1 MKGSQA
7 ADTIYDVLGIGLG
20 PFNLGLACLMAPV
33 ENLTAVFLERK
44 SAFSWHDG
52 MMIPGTTLQNNFMA
66 DLVTLA
72 DPTSPFTYLNYCR
85 QQGKIY
91 RYYFRENFYLTR
103 QEYNRYC
110 QWAAS
115 QLDSVHYERQVTAL
129 AYDEA
134 DQCYVATVT
143 DLRNQSQL
151 QYRARRLVVG
161 IGSVPSLPACV
172 GEDYLSAHTGQYLR
186 QKARLQKARRITVI
200 GSGQSGAEIY
210 YDLLQDMEQHD
221 YELYWITRSSRFFQM
236 ETGKLTL
243 ELITPDYAEHFY
255 KLDDQQK
262 HRTLQDQ
269 VSIFNGINTSLIE
282 QIYDEL
288 DEKSPDSA
296 RRTHLYTNMALTQ
309 CSRQGSD
316 TELVFNH
323 CQTGKRYR
331 FMTDEI
337 VFATGYCYRIP
348 DFMQGIADRLNLTSQ
363 GRYHLAQDY
372 AADVNG
378 DEVYIQNAGFDS
390 HGLTNPDLGL
400 NCFRN
405 ACIINAIMKREVYA
419 IDSGTTFQAFT
430 PQENNQFAQ
439 LSDQ

>member
-1 MKGSQA
+1 MKDSEA
-7 ADTIYDVLGIGLG
+7 TDAIYDVLGVGLG

-33 ENLTAVFLERK
+33 EGLSAVFLERK

-72 DPTSPFTYLNYCR
+72 DPTSPFSYLNYCK

-110 QWAAS
+110 QWAAA
-115 QLDSVHYERQVTAL
+115 QLDSVHYEREVTAL

-134 DQCYVATVT
+134 AQCYVATVT
-143 DLRNQSQL
+143 DLHNQSQL
-151 QYRARRLVVG
+151 QYRARKLVVG

-172 GEDYLSAHTGQYLR
+172 GEDYLSAHTGHYLR
-186 QKARLQKARRITVI
+186 HKARLQQARRITVI

-243 ELITPDYAEHFY
+243 ELITPEYAEHFY
-255 KLDDQQK
+255 KLDEQQK

-269 VSIFNGINTSLIE
+269 VSIVNGINTSLIE

-296 RRTHLYTNMALTQ
+296 RRTHLYTNMALSQ
-309 CSRQGSD
+309 CSRHGSD
-316 TELVFNH
+316 TELVFDH

-430 PQENNQFAQ
+430 PQENNQFAL

>member
-1 MKGSQA
+1 MKGNRT

-33 ENLTAVFLERK
+33 QGLSAVFLERK

-72 DPTSPFTYLNYCR
+72 DPTSPFTYLNYCKL
-85 QQGKIY
+85 QGKIY

-110 QWAAS
+110 RWAAA
-115 QLDSVHYERQVTAL
+115 QLDSVHYEREVTAL
-129 AYDEA
+129 AYDEN

-143 DLRNQSQL
+143 DLRDQSQL

-161 IGSVPSLPACV
+161 IGSMPSLPACV
-172 GEDYLSAHTGQYLR
+172 GDEYLSAHTGQYLR
-186 QKARLQKARRITVI
+186 QKASLQKARRITVI

-210 YDLLQDMEQHD
+210 YDLLHEMAQHD

-255 KLDDQQK
+255 KLDAQQK
-262 HRTLQDQ
+262 HKTLKDQ

-282 QIYDEL
+282 RIYDEL
-288 DEKSPDSA
+288 DEQSPA
-296 RRTHLYTNMALTQ
+296 IAGRTHLYTNMALTE
-309 CSRQGSD
+309 CSRRD
-316 TELVFNH
+316 NETELVFEH
-323 CQTGKRYR
+323 AQTGERYR
-331 FMTDEI
+331 FNTDEI

-348 DFMQGIADRLNLTSQ
+348 DFMQGIASRLRLTPE
-363 GRYHLAQDY
+363 GRYQLAQDY
-372 AADVNG
+372 AVDLSG

-405 ACIINAIMKREVYA
+405 ARIINAIMKREVYA
-419 IDSGTTFQAFT
+419 IDTGTTFQAFT
-430 PQENNQFAQ
+430 PQQNNQFFPLSAQ
-439 LSDQ
+439 